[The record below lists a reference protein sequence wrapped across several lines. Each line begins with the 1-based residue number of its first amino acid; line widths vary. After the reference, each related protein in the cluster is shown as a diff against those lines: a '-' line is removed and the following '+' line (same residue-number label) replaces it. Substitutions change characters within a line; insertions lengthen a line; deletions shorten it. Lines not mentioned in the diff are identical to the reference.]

1 MIGISKAVSFVVCS
15 ISNWLALSAED
26 AGVSAKLDIA
36 ARSAE
41 IWTIVGQAL
50 SFLTGFTLTALLL
63 TAYLIKRVGFG
74 IWRAAK
80 RSV

>member
-1 MIGISKAVSFVVCS
+1 MMIGIPKVVSLVVLTFL
-15 ISNWLALSAED
+15 NAAED

-41 IWTIVGQAL
+41 IWVIVGQAL

-74 IWRAAK
+74 IWRSAK